1 MLGGGE
7 PYLLCTTKG
16 CTAGAKF
23 EYVEER
29 MVELLYDEL
38 ARLRLLIDSGAAPNV
53 DTLEAALA
61 AAQREQ
67 ERVQARIPRQYESL
81 EDGTYDR
88 STFRS
93 RLDAAEKELAELAS
107 KRADLERQIDE
118 RRRSD
123 PRKAAAALE
132 NLVQLYP
139 TMSPADKNSAL
150 KALGVEVTY
159 TKEKKTKPR
168 DFTLEL
174 QLRDF

>member
-1 MLGGGE
+1 MNSS
-7 PYLLCTTKG
+7 
-16 CTAGAKF
+16 
-23 EYVEER
+23 R
-29 MVELLYDEL
+29 
-38 ARLRLLIDSGAAPNV
+38 
-53 DTLEAALA
+53 
-61 AAQREQ
+61 
-67 ERVQARIPRQYESL
+67 
-81 EDGTYDR
+81 TYDR
-88 STFRS
+88 ATFRS
-93 RLDAAEKELAELAS
+93 RLDAAEKELAELAN
-107 KRADLERQIDE
+107 KRAGLERQIDE

>member
-1 MLGGGE
+1 
-7 PYLLCTTKG
+7 
-16 CTAGAKF
+16 
-23 EYVEER
+23 

-53 DTLEAALA
+53 DALE
-61 AAQREQ
+61 
-67 ERVQARIPRQYESL
+67 
-81 EDGTYDR
+81 
-88 STFRS
+88 
-93 RLDAAEKELAELAS
+93 AAEKELAELAN
-107 KRADLERQIDE
+107 KRADLERHIDE

>member
-1 MLGGGE
+1 M
-7 PYLLCTTKG
+7 
-16 CTAGAKF
+16 TA
-23 EYVEER
+23 
-29 MVELLYDEL
+29 
-38 ARLRLLIDSGAAPNV
+38 LRF
-53 DTLEAALA
+53 
-61 AAQREQ
+61 AQGSTPQ
-67 ERVQARIPRQYESL
+67 QKSL
-81 EDGTYDR
+81 PSLR
-88 STFRS
+88 
-93 RLDAAEKELAELAS
+93 A
-107 KRADLERQIDE
+107 KRAGLERQIDE
-118 RRRSD
+118 CRRID